1 MKEQNDINYTREAF
15 YLPTNLTFLLGAMA
29 MAFGV
34 SFLDVSW
41 LMDVV
46 LMVSFG
52 LELVYLGTM
61 PKNERF
67 RRVIRSRKAA
77 VHARPPSQKELFKQL
92 SPVNQR
98 RYAHIRKQETDIR
111 QNYRKLSYA
120 SQGMLDS
127 HLSKIRGLLDSYLNL
142 LFQKE
147 RYESTRSNTTGQ
159 EVEATIKALTE
170 DMKDDSP
177 RVRAI
182 KERRLRILKQRLERS
197 EKGAENLEIIE
208 AQLETIEDVIKYI
221 DEQSLTLRNPE
232 EISFQLD
239 TLLSEVE
246 ETQASVIEM
255 EEVFSNPMD
264 LLSEVDTFDDP
275 TAESDDPDNE
285 STADGFIKVKT

>member
-1 MKEQNDINYTREAF
+1 MKEKEDINYTREAF
-15 YLPTNLTFLLGAMA
+15 YHPWNLTFLLGAMA
-29 MAFGV
+29 VALGV
-34 SFLDVSW
+34 SFVDVSW
-41 LMDVV
+41 LINVV

-61 PKNERF
+61 PRNERF
-67 RRVIRSRKAA
+67 KRVIRSKKAA
-77 VHARPPSQKELFKQL
+77 VHARPPSQKELFRQL

-98 RYAHIRKQETDIR
+98 RYAHVRKQETAIR

-127 HLSKIRGLLDSYLNL
+127 HLSKIGGLLESYLNL

-147 RYESTRSNTTGQ
+147 RYESTRSNTTGK
-159 EVEATIKALTE
+159 EVQNTISELTE

-182 KERRLRILKQRLERS
+182 KERRLRILKQRLDRS
-197 EKGAENLEIIE
+197 EKGTENLEIIE

-246 ETQASVIEM
+246 ETQASVVEM
-255 EEVFSNPMD
+255 EEVFRNPMD

-275 TAESDDPDNE
+275 TADQQETDTE
-285 STADGFIKVKT
+285 STSDGYSKVKS